1 MKKAKIN
8 SPGAELLAPA
18 GSLEAF
24 FAAMQAGADAVYVG
38 LKNFSARA
46 KAHNFTFSDLE
57 LMQRYVRLEKRRLYV
72 TLNTLIKETELP
84 QLIETLATL
93 EQIGVD
99 ALIIQDLA
107 VWQLARRHF
116 PQLELHAST
125 QMTVHNSAGVRML
138 EKMGFTRAVLAR
150 ELTLAEIAEIRR
162 HTSLELEHFIHG
174 ALCFSFSGQC
184 YFSSFLG
191 GMSGNRGRC
200 TQPCRRQHQQRQQ
213 QGYYFSTNDL
223 SAIDLLPQLIDAG
236 IISLKI
242 EGRMKSA
249 EYVHNVV
256 AAYRMA
262 LDAKPDQ
269 RENTLREARQLLKSS
284 FGRKPTKGFL
294 SGSQPEDI
302 AIPSIKGATG
312 QFLGDISRVQGKE
325 ICFRSSDGVQV
336 GDRLRVQPC
345 SDRAGTAFT
354 VRSLKQGQRPVNRL
368 DKGQICLATP
378 FDQQFS
384 VGDGVFKVSSSQA
397 FSMSEQAC
405 RKKLQQLPLPRALL
419 DLHIYVKPLALE
431 LCATWQEKRW
441 EARYAIESFVA
452 EDQALDQGLLHKIFA
467 ATDKAPF
474 SLGNLLCDI
483 FGALFVPPKRLKEIR
498 RQFYQD
504 ISQHWPTQK
513 KSVPPGTAAAM
524 AALLPTS
531 ATGPAPPR
539 LRVQLRDAGE
549 QRLLADQQVDE
560 LVLPLSAANL
570 LAAGALRKQREK
582 IIWDLPFV
590 LIGSDWHEAKKG
602 VQHLYQLG
610 FRHFRLNNL
619 GDFPLF
625 EDLAEVKLYSSF
637 RLFSLNHQAL
647 LAWRAL
653 GISEA
658 ELYIEDDRE
667 NLRELLRR
675 DAGIER
681 ALRVYT
687 SVPLL
692 RSRIAIRQLKNRQ
705 PVVNDRGDAYRVQQH
720 SGLTSLDSLT
730 DFSLLAEQSEL
741 RDLGCRNF
749 VVDLSHL
756 GAFSARGR
764 EVLDAWRRGID
775 PPGCSKFNYF
785 KGMP

>member
-1 MKKAKIN
+1 MNART
-8 SPGAELLAPA
+8 SPAGAELLAPA

-46 KAHNFTFSDLE
+46 KAHNFTLSDLE

-72 TLNTLIKETELP
+72 TLNTLIKEAELP
-84 QLIETLATL
+84 QLIETLAAL
-93 EQIGVD
+93 DQIGVD

-107 VWQLARRHF
+107 VWQLARQHF
-116 PQLELHAST
+116 PHLELHAST

-150 ELTLAEIAEIRR
+150 ELTLDEIADIRR
-162 HTSLELEHFIHG
+162 QTSLELEHFVHG

-200 TQPCRRQHQQRQQ
+200 TQPCRRLHQQRQQ

-223 SAIDLLPQLIDAG
+223 SAIDLLPQLLDAG

-262 LDAKPDQ
+262 LDAQPNQ
-269 RENTLREARQLLKSS
+269 REATLRKARQLLKLS

-294 SGSQPEDI
+294 GGAQPADI
-302 AIPSIKGATG
+302 AIPSLKGATG
-312 QFLGDISRVQGKE
+312 QFLGEISRVHGKE
-325 ICFRSSDGVQV
+325 ICFRSSDSVQV

-354 VRSLKQGQRPVNRL
+354 VRSLKQGQRSVNL
-368 DKGQICLATP
+368 LTKGQICLATP
-378 FDQQFS
+378 FEQQFS
-384 VGDGVFKVSSSQA
+384 IGDAVFKVSSSQA

-405 RKKLQQLPLPRALL
+405 RKKLQQLPAPRALL
-419 DLHIYVKPLALE
+419 DLHIYVKPQALE
-431 LCATWQEKRW
+431 LRARCGTDQW
-441 EARYAIESFVA
+441 ESRYAIESFPA
-452 EDQALDQGLLHKIFA
+452 EDQGLDQTLLHKVFA

-474 SLGNLLCDI
+474 TLGHLHCNI
-483 FGALFVPPKRLKEIR
+483 FGTLFVPPKRLKEIR
-498 RQFYQD
+498 REFYQD
-504 ISQHWPTQK
+504 ISRNWPVQRQ
-513 KSVPPGTAAAM
+513 SASPGTGAAM
-524 AALLPTS
+524 VALLPPRITPP
-531 ATGPAPPR
+531 GPPR

-560 LVLPLSAANL
+560 LILPLSPANVQ
-570 LAAGALRKQREK
+570 AAGILRKQREK
-582 IIWDLPFV
+582 MIWDLPFV
-590 LIGSDWHEAKKG
+590 LIGSDWHETRALI
-602 VQHLYQLG
+602 QQLYQLG
-610 FRHFRLNNL
+610 FRSFRLNNL

-625 EDLAEVKLYSSF
+625 EGLAEVKLYSSF

-647 LAWRAL
+647 LAWREL
-653 GISEA
+653 GISDA

-667 NLRELLRR
+667 NLSNLLRHGV
-675 DAGIER
+675 DIDVT
-681 ALRVYT
+681 LPVYG

-692 RSRIAIRQLKNRQ
+692 RSRIEIRQLKNRQ
-705 PVVNDRGDAYRVQQH
+705 PVLNDRGDAYRVQQH
-720 SGLTSLDSLT
+720 RGLTSLDSLT
-730 DFSLLAEQSEL
+730 DFSFLAAQAEL
-741 RDLGCRNF
+741 RTFGCRNF
-749 VVDLSHL
+749 VIDLSHL

-775 PPGCSKFNYF
+775 PPECSQFNYF